1 MEDLRELLE
10 SMFVSAVVKGSQMSG
25 MNTNQLI
32 PIYIEFIAFQMYQL
46 APMELEEWIKLIPE
60 QCKQPTVI
68 IPALSQA
75 REDLTLTLE
84 MVTNA

>member
-1 MEDLRELLE
+1 MENLRELLE
-10 SMFVSAVVKGSQMSG
+10 SMFVSAVVQGSQMSG

-68 IPALSQA
+68 VPALSQA

-84 MVTNA
+84 MVTNS